1 MKTSILLPTL
11 LCEVREEYAKI
22 FIQFVKVDGLAT
34 EAWGLPK
41 GILCFI
47 SQQCVSM
54 VFLALIKGL
63 LPQSLVLFCLYCG
76 VINSSI
82 SITRCASKVKA
93 CHVSFFQMQVE
104 DEALIIT

>member
-1 MKTSILLPTL
+1 MKTSTLLPTL

-41 GILCFI
+41 GILFFI
-47 SQQCVSM
+47 LQHCVSM

-63 LPQSLVLFCLYCG
+63 LPPSLAVFCLYCG

-82 SITRCASKVKA
+82 SIIHCASKVKA
-93 CHVSFFQMQVE
+93 CHVRFFFGYR
-104 DEALIIT
+104 